1 VRSRTAERAV
11 AVVRLAAIPVVLVGE
26 RVVAHPEVGG
36 DLFGWL
42 LAFAAVYAAAGLLTT
57 FTRHAERVPR
67 LVYPVL
73 DLTLLLALT
82 YTSGGAF
89 SQLGLAF
96 FILPVAAA
104 FLMSPGGTALWSAI
118 SVAGYLAISF
128 THPATDRGEDLDLV
142 LSHALYLAWVGL
154 AGVLLAIVLTRR
166 GRRVEEL
173 AAARGRLVAQ
183 ALGAEERE
191 RKRLAEALHDGAVQ
205 ELLAAGQD
213 LDDVERGDFAAL
225 ARAHEGVRRS
235 TAQLRQTIS
244 ELHPYVLEHAGL
256 EAALHSLI
264 ERRRRDGTRWGLDV
278 DPAVAGLADRLV
290 LSAARELI
298 ANAARHSGAAEIAV
312 SARIAAGELVLEVAD
327 DGRGIDWEQART
339 ALAQGHLGLATCAE
353 RVEAAGGRLVLLERL
368 GGGTIARVR
377 LPADLI
383 RPGRSPSSSPAG

>member
-11 AVVRLAAIPVVLVGE
+11 AVVRLAAVPVVLVGE
-26 RVVAHPEVGG
+26 RIVSHPEVGG

-42 LAFAAVYAAAGLLTT
+42 LAFAAVYASGALLTT
-57 FTRHAERVPR
+57 FTRQAERAPR
-67 LVYPVL
+67 LLYPVL
-73 DLTLLLALT
+73 DLALLLALT

-104 FLMSPGGTALWSAI
+104 FLMSPAGTALWSAI
-118 SVAGYLAISF
+118 SVAGYVGISL
-128 THPATDRGEDLDLV
+128 THPATDRSEDLSRI

-191 RKRLAEALHDGAVQ
+191 RRRLAEALHDGAVQ

-213 LDDVERGDFAAL
+213 LDDVERGDRAAL
-225 ARAHEGVRRS
+225 TRAHDGVRRS

-264 ERRRRDGTRWGLDV
+264 ERWRRDGTRWGLEV
-278 DPAVAGLADRLV
+278 QPEVAGRADRIL
-290 LSAARELI
+290 LSVARELI

-312 SARIAAGELVLEVAD
+312 TVRGADGELVLEVED
-327 DGRGIDWEQART
+327 DGRGIDPDQARS
-339 ALAQGHLGLATCAE
+339 ALAQGHLGLATSAE
-353 RVEAAGGRLVLLERL
+353 RVEAAGGRLELLDRP

-377 LPADLI
+377 LPA
-383 RPGRSPSSSPAG
+383 RPDEHAPPVED